1 LECDERS
8 KEDEAKDVDTIMVAQ
23 INEKVAVKLKKVIP
37 TNEEKGAYQF
47 EVRIGPIIVLE
58 SDNEG
63 IAMGKLIRNKEP
75 KVKGAT
81 NNSKENNMEVATCEL
96 QAIGV
101 PTKDIA
107 IGMEI
112 QWMETEFETCL
123 WNNCM
128 SSRFPYSNKTSQH
141 QTIVLK

>member
-1 LECDERS
+1 MECDEQS

-23 INEKVAVKLKKVIP
+23 INEKAAVKLKKVIP
-37 TNEEKGAYQF
+37 TNEDKGAYQF

-63 IAMGKLIRNKEP
+63 IAMGKLIRNKKP

-81 NNSKENNMEVATCEL
+81 NNSKENNTEVATCEL

-112 QWMETEFETCL
+112 DWMET
-123 WNNCM
+123 
-128 SSRFPYSNKTSQH
+128 R
-141 QTIVLK
+141 V